1 MKRTNIMLSEDQ
13 HKKLKSYA
21 QSQGRTLGKL
31 VREAVDTTYNKKDM
45 VDERKAIALGAYREG
60 FISLGKLAEILGLD
74 PVSARLY
81 LKDRGISLRVAESED
96 LSQDLTNA

>member
-13 HKKLKSYA
+13 HRKLKTYA

-31 VREAVDTTYNKKDM
+31 VREAVDTTYRKKDA
-45 VDERKAIALGAYREG
+45 VDERKQIALGAYREG

-81 LKDRGISLRVAESED
+81 LKDLGIPLRIAESED
-96 LSQDLTNA
+96 LSQDLSNA

>member
-1 MKRTNIMLSEDQ
+1 MKRTNIMLGEDQ
-13 HKKLKSYA
+13 YKKLKSYA
-21 QSQGRTLGKL
+21 QSKGRTLGKL

-74 PVSARLY
+74 PISARLY
-81 LKDRGISLRVAESED
+81 LKDRGIPLRVAESED
-96 LSQDLTNA
+96 LSQDLSNA

>member
-1 MKRTNIMLSEDQ
+1 MLSEDQ

-21 QSQGRTLGKL
+21 RSQGRTLGKL
-31 VREAVDTTYNKKDM
+31 VREAVDTTYKKKDA
-45 VDERKAIALGAYREG
+45 VDERKQIALGAYREG

-81 LKDRGISLRVAESED
+81 LKDRGIPLLAVESED
-96 LSQDLTNA
+96 LGQDVSNA

>member
-21 QSQGRTLGKL
+21 QRERLTIGKL
-31 VREAVDTTYNKKDM
+31 VREAVDSTYKKKDA
-45 VDERKAIALGAYREG
+45 VEERKKIALGAYREG

-74 PVSARLY
+74 PITARSY
-81 LKDRGISLRVAESED
+81 LREQGIPPHVADNED
-96 LSQDLTNA
+96 LAQDESNA

>member
-13 HKKLKSYA
+13 HRKLKTYA
-21 QSQGRTLGKL
+21 RSQGRTLGKL
-31 VREAVDTTYNKKDM
+31 VREAVDTTYRKKDA
-45 VDERKAIALGAYREG
+45 VDERRQIALGAYREG

-81 LKDRGISLRVAESED
+81 LREHGIPLPVAESED
-96 LSQDLTNA
+96 ISKDISNA